1 MPHSLIPEYTKMCT
15 KLWRLHTLCLWTENC
30 NVAFHF
36 LPCPSPVHT
45 ARGVSPGV
53 SVGELWILNALC
65 FFWWPLNPGISVLSE
80 LSNFTPKIIAPVIK
94 NKSQILGFQMLF
106 LLKYS
111 VRKDQKHPLGTL
123 IKKNKMQSL
132 IFFFVLFCFS

>member
-1 MPHSLIPEYTKMCT
+1 M
-15 KLWRLHTLCLWTENC
+15 
-30 NVAFHF
+30 
-36 LPCPSPVHT
+36 
-45 ARGVSPGV
+45 
-53 SVGELWILNALC
+53 
-65 FFWWPLNPGISVLSE
+65 LSE
-80 LSNFTPKIIAPVIK
+80 FSNFAPKIIGPVIK

-132 IFFFVLFCFS
+132 LFFLFCFVLANKKIQCW